1 MSAKDELRCN
11 KIAIQAILKGNYT
24 LILQKIYEKKM
35 ITEWEYDDLKCINKA
50 GINEHVV
57 ELMDKIMNKG
67 ETTCKK
73 FLNLLQTDGDI
84 TSTFPALQELLGI
97 PDSVPLS
104 ETVQASPSGISDVP
118 TQESKRQKA
127 GSYHLGLASATAA
140 VMDERYQLN
149 SQPVGL
155 CVIINNENFSGGDV
169 RCGTNKDAE
178 SLAKV
183 FSWLGFTVLMCKD
196 QTQEQMDQALKYF
209 ASLSQPPEFSIKE
222 WFGNEFIDLQKPLKH
237 GDAFICC
244 ILSHGNKGVVFGT
257 DWKSLGIK
265 EITRTFKATDT
276 SALTN
281 KPKVF
286 VIQACQG
293 EKMQRGVLPKDLKT
307 DACPLSVPE
316 EADVLVALATVE
328 DHPAYRHETNGSWF
342 IKSVCQQLKEGCKCG
357 DNITDILTKVNNEVG
372 QEEGCSRRPG
382 SVKQMPEVRYTL
394 TKKLVLSPPSN

>member
-104 ETVQASPSGISDVP
+104 ET
-118 TQESKRQKA
+118 
-127 GSYHLGLASATAA
+127 
-140 VMDERYQLN
+140 DERYQLN

-155 CVIINNENFSGGDV
+155 CVIINNEKFIGGDV

-209 ASLSQPPEFSIKE
+209 
-222 WFGNEFIDLQKPLKH
+222 PLKH

-257 DWKSLGIK
+257 DQKPLSIK